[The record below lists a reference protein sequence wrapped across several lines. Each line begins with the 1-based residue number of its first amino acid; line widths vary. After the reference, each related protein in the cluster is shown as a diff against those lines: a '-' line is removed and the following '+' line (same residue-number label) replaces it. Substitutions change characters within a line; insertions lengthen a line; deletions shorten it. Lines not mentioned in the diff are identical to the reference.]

1 MKSLQ
6 KPVKAVFFDL
16 GWTLLYPLSGDW
28 EFTESAMKLF
38 RWEVY
43 SSLPQERVESARK
56 AANDYFLPRH
66 KLSTREEEYEQYL
79 HYYGELARQ
88 LPELEVT
95 QQNIEVA
102 ALEKVYQSQHT
113 FGLFEDAIQTL
124 EALKGKY
131 KLGIISDTWPS
142 IVPVLDSFGLPPYF
156 DTITYSF
163 QVGCF
168 KPNPKMFEDALSKM
182 GLPGEQCVF
191 IDDTVKNLEGAA
203 KLGIQPVQVRVKPD
217 ADPCPDGM
225 LSIDKISGILDL
237 LP

>member
-1 MKSLQ
+1 MELLRQ
-6 KPVKAVFFDL
+6 PVKGIFFDL
-16 GWTLLYPLSGDW
+16 GWTLVYPPSGDW
-28 EFTESAMKLF
+28 EFTQPAQKLF
-38 RWEVY
+38 NWEVY
-43 SSLPQERVESARK
+43 QSLPKERTAAVRK
-56 AANDYFLPRH
+56 EANDYLEAH
-66 KLSTREEEYEQYL
+66 HLISTLEQEYDRMLQYFTIV
-79 HYYGELARQ
+79 AQ
-88 LPELEVT
+88 KLPEVGAT
-95 QQNIEVA
+95 RQDIEA
-102 ALEKVYQSQHT
+102 TALEKVYQSQHT
-113 FGLFEDAIQTL
+113 YNLMEDAIPTL
-124 EALKGKY
+124 EPLKGRY

-142 IVPVLDSFGLPPYF
+142 IVPVLDSFGILPYF